1 MSFRPSLL
9 PWTGR
14 SDRLAAAEDRVIQS
28 SGCYEYVYGITP
40 TIAAALSQTCRLA
53 EHLVYFR
60 QNNRDGINIPD
71 CILEACE
78 ELGNTLQSWQFEHE
92 DITSIPRSDVL
103 GFSILTH
110 QAKAWHAAALVYYCT
125 RIQGAEPIDLA
136 RETNLV
142 LEHLLTAEEIKSK
155 AGTMKKKEHLAPITW
170 PGFIASCNAL
180 KDKRDAWKE
189 WWQHMLAYKIG
200 NIEKQWDIVQ
210 KIWEKLD
217 QMEQLGIE
225 IDWTVAF
232 KSLGIN
238 ILPT

>member
-9 PWTGR
+9 PWAGQ
-14 SDRLAAAEDRVIQS
+14 SDRLAAAEDRIIRS

-40 TIAAALSQTCRLA
+40 TIAVALSKTCRLA

-60 QNNRDGINIPD
+60 QNNQDGANIPD
-71 CILEACE
+71 GILEACE
-78 ELGNTLQSWQFEHE
+78 ELGNTLQSWQFERE
-92 DITSIPRSDVL
+92 DITSISRNDVL

-110 QAKAWHAAALVYYCT
+110 QAKAWHAATLVYYCT
-125 RIQGAEPIDLA
+125 RIQGAEPIDLIQ
-136 RETNLV
+136 ETDLV
-142 LEHLLTAEEIKSK
+142 LEHLLIAEEIKAK
-155 AGTMKKKEHLAPITW
+155 AETIKQKQHLAPITW
-170 PGFIASCNAL
+170 PGFIASCNIL

-200 NIEKQWDIVQ
+200 NIAKQWDIVQ

-225 IDWTVAF
+225 TDWTVAF
-232 KSLGIN
+232 ESLGTH

>member
-1 MSFRPSLL
+1 MTFGPSLL
-9 PWTGR
+9 PWTGQ
-14 SDRLAAAEDRVIQS
+14 SDRLAAAEDRIIRS

-40 TIAAALSQTCRLA
+40 AIAAALNKTCRLA
-53 EHLVYFR
+53 EQLVHYR
-60 QNNRDGINIPD
+60 QNNQDDTNIPD
-71 CILEACE
+71 GIVKACE
-78 ELGNTLQSWQFEHE
+78 ELGNTLQSWQFERE

-125 RIQGAEPIDLA
+125 RIQGAEPIDLI
-136 RETNLV
+136 RETDLV
-142 LEHLLTAEEIKSK
+142 MEHLLTAEEIKSK
-155 AGTMKKKEHLAPITW
+155 AGTIKQKQHLAPITW
-170 PGFIASCNAL
+170 PGFIASCNIL
-180 KDKRDAWKE
+180 KDRRDDWKE

-225 IDWTVAF
+225 MDWTVAF
-232 KSLGIN
+232 ESLGTN